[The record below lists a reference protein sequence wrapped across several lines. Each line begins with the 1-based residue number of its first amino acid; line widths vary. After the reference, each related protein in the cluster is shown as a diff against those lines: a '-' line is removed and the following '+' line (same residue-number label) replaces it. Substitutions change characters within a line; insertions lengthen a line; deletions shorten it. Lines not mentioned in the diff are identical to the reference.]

1 MKTTGVFA
9 IKGRTTLLQVIAMAG
24 DIDVSTASGD
34 IVVFR
39 TVDGQRT
46 AARFEAEPIKNGKAD
61 DPEMLPGDVIVVDTS
76 ATKVALSNVLRVLPL
91 ATSAAVFVPLM

>member
-1 MKTTGVFA
+1 
-9 IKGRTTLLQVIAMAG
+9 MAG
-24 DIDVSTASGD
+24 DIDDSTASGD

-46 AARFEAEPIKNGKAD
+46 AARFDAEAIKNGKAD

-91 ATSAAVFVPLM
+91 ATSAAIFVPLM